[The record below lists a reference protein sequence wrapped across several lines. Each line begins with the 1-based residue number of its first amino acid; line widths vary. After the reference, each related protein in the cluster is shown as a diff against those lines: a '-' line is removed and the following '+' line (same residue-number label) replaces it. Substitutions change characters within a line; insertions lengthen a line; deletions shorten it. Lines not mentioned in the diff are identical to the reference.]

1 MILFVD
7 DDKKVL
13 SVYTKLLK
21 IMGYHVIACNSP
33 EEALC
38 KARRHKDEIRAIV
51 SDHCMPSMQ
60 GIDLIQAVG
69 EIIPM
74 ITKVLIT
81 GFAPGVVPAD
91 ITLINKPFSA
101 RTLASILERKL

>member
-1 MILFVD
+1 MILLVD
-7 DDKKVL
+7 DDKGVL
-13 SVYTKLLK
+13 SIYTKLLK
-21 IMGYHVIACNSP
+21 VMGYHVIACDSP

-69 EIIPM
+69 EIIPT
-74 ITKVLIT
+74 ITKVLMT

-91 ITLINKPFSA
+91 ITLINKPFSV
-101 RTLASILERKL
+101 RTLASILER